1 MAQLQTGP
9 FTLKYAGNTI
19 ENVSELSFD
28 FSADASEPTTID
40 GVTYR
45 IPTTTSMSVSLTLLG
60 PEIMLL
66 GQILGIDNVITPA
79 GQKLSTGET
88 VTANA
93 FELKA
98 VQACANNDLNDLEI
112 IGCEQTYR
120 LVDAS
125 VSIDSWDVEDNVLI
139 NCTVVFTGTPG
150 THVDPDTGETKR
162 HALFQLYKNGSIS
175 GESS

>member
-1 MAQLQTGP
+1 MAIKTGP

-40 GVTYR
+40 GVTYH

-60 PEIMLL
+60 PEIALL
-66 GQILGIDNVITPA
+66 GQILGVDNVITPA
-79 GQKLSTGET
+79 GSTLTTGET

-98 VQACANNDLNDLEI
+98 IQACIGNDVNDLEI

-139 NCTVVFTGTPG
+139 NCTVKFTGTPG
-150 THVDPDTGETKR
+150 SHIDPDTGELRK
-162 HALFQLYKNGSIS
+162 HALLQIYQNGSIS
-175 GESS
+175 EQSS

>member
-1 MAQLQTGP
+1 MAIKTGP

-60 PEIMLL
+60 PEIKLL
-66 GQILGIDNVITPA
+66 GSILGIDNVITPA
-79 GQKLSTGET
+79 GATLSTGE
-88 VTANA
+88 VSTANV

-98 VQACANNDLNDLEI
+98 VQACTNADVSDLEI
-112 IGCEQTYR
+112 IGCDQTYR
-120 LVDAS
+120 LVDAA

-139 NCTVVFTGTPG
+139 NCTVVFTGTPSSH
-150 THVDPDTGETKR
+150 TDPDTGAIRK
-162 HALFQLYKNGSIS
+162 HALFQIYENGTLS

>member
-1 MAQLQTGP
+1 MAIKTGP

-40 GVTYR
+40 GVTYH

-60 PEIMLL
+60 PEIALL
-66 GQILGIDNVITPA
+66 GQILGIDRVITPA
-79 GQKLSTGET
+79 GSTLSTGEE
-88 VTANA
+88 VSKNA

-98 VQACANNDLNDLEI
+98 VQACAGNDVSDLEI
-112 IGCEQTYR
+112 IGCDQTYR

-150 THVDPDTGETKR
+150 SHRDPETGALKK
-162 HALFQLYKNGSIS
+162 HALLQIYENGSVS
-175 GESS
+175 EASS